1 MGMTNFWSFL
11 EDTNGESNTG
21 SFHVNL
27 KFTLNYLDIFI
38 NTRSAYITRK
48 LNIVPISWLET
59 LNFNEES

>member
-21 SFHVNL
+21 SFHVSL

-48 LNIVPISWLET
+48 LNIVPIS
-59 LNFNEES
+59 